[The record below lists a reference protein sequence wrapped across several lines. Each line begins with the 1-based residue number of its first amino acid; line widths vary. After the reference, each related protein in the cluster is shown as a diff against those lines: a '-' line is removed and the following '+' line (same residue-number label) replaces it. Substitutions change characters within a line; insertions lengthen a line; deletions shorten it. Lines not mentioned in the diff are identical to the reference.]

1 MGNRNL
7 YRTEHEPDDNAEEDA
22 GDEVASY
29 DDDIY
34 ADARAAFA
42 EVSQAEP
49 PAPPVKPAGGDPV
62 APPPPPADAAD
73 PVDTRT
79 DAEKARDEKGRFAPK
94 AKAPAA
100 EVAPPEQTPADAAKP
115 ADAAPPTSWG
125 AESKALWA
133 SLPAPI
139 RAEVAK
145 REAEMQAGMQ
155 HYAGL
160 GQYAEEA
167 KRHNVTIKSAL
178 DRYTAL
184 DRLCHQDLTGGII
197 EIARVY
203 GKTDPA
209 SLGELFSG
217 LAQRFGAKPATSTPT
232 MQQNQNGQAQEPDP
246 IAEMLQPYLQP
257 LLTQVKTIT
266 EQRAEAD
273 RNAQVQTFTQAID
286 AFAADPKNEYYS
298 RVQPAIADLFRR
310 GVVPTSGNPAAD
322 LKTAYDMAVRLDEG
336 LQQELIEKRVAEA
349 LEAQRKKGLEA
360 VAKARGA
367 SKSVG
372 GSSVAGIRQV
382 PKVPTGSRGSY
393 DEDLEADVRAAFAAH
408 AS

>member
-7 YRTEHEPDDNAEEDA
+7 YRAEHEPDDNDEEDA
-22 GDEVASY
+22 GEEVVSY
-29 DDDIY
+29 DDEIY

-42 EVSQAEP
+42 EVSAAE
-49 PAPPVKPAGGDPV
+49 PPVKPAGGDP
-62 APPPPPADAAD
+62 ADTPPPAASAD

-79 DAEKARDEKGRFAPK
+79 EAEKARDEKGRFTPK

-100 EVAPPEQTPADAAKP
+100 EVVDPGQAAADPAKSAGE
-115 ADAAPPTSWG
+115 APPTSWG

-184 DRLCHQDLTGGII
+184 DRLCHQDLTGGLI

-217 LAQRFGAKPATSTPT
+217 LAQKFGAKSATSTPT
-232 MQQNQNGQAQEPDP
+232 IQQNQSGQVQEPDP

-257 LLTQVKTIT
+257 LFTQVKTIT

-286 AFAADPKNEYYS
+286 QFAADPKNEHYS
-298 RVQPAIADLFRR
+298 RVQPVIADLFRR

-322 LKTAYDMAVRLDEG
+322 LKAAYDMAVRLDEG

-372 GSSVAGIRQV
+372 GSSVAGMRQA